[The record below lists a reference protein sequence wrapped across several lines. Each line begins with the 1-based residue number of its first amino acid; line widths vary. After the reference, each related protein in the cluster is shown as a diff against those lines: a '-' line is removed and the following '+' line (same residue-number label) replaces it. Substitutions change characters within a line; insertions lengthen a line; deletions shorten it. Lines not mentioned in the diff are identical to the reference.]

1 MLAQG
6 RASLAQIFGVRLVV
20 ISARADFGDLD
31 MTGEPDYTLLYYPH
45 NIDELVNL
53 GVGDPRW
60 DDCTALHGS
69 IISGQPSITR
79 YLVEQGAQ
87 VDAKNALGWTPLM
100 MARGV
105 FLANASR
112 EFPQAEA
119 VLLEALEK

>member
-1 MLAQG
+1 M
-6 RASLAQIFGVRLVV
+6 SIVRL
-20 ISARADFGDLD
+20 RAAVLLLAGSF
-31 MTGEPDYTLLYYPH
+31 TLAACNDGYGY
-45 NIDELVNL
+45 
-53 GVGDPRW
+53 GGMSVGYGAAGYCDPRW